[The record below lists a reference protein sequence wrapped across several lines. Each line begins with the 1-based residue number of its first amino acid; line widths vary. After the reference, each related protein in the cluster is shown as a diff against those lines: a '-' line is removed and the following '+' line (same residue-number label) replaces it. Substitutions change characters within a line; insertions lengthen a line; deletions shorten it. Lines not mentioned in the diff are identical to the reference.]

1 MLSDFFKDEKGKVS
15 SKRVVTFFSFVLMAV
30 GFIANLFF
38 DFTIEEFI
46 YESVQWIVMIG
57 LGATAS
63 EQFSKFKQK
72 K

>member
-57 LGATAS
+57 LGVTAS